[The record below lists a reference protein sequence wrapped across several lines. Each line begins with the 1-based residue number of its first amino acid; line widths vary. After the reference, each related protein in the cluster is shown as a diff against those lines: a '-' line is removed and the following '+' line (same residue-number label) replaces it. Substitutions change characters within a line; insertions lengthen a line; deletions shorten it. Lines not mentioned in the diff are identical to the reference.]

1 MRTKIDLATVS
12 EFITGREQQP
22 IGAVQPLDPDKGIPT
37 FRCIR
42 QVTSS
47 DVADVETVPGD

>member
-12 EFITGREQQP
+12 EFITGRDQQP
-22 IGAVQPLDPDKGIPT
+22 VGAVQPLDPDEGFPT

-42 QVTSS
+42 EVTSS
-47 DVADVETVPGD
+47 DVTDMETVPVD